1 MNQEM
6 NCEIL
11 KWNNKLNYLTLTAMI
26 IATSAK
32 TPALKA
38 IGGGIKDKNGKVIG
52 AGLWMAH
59 ENAEICQWKKDCTD
73 SCDYSC
79 MGSFKRYDISWC

>member
-6 NCEIL
+6 NCENTEMEQQTEL
-11 KWNNKLNYLTLTAMI
+11 FDFDSDDNR
-26 IATSAK
+26 TSAK

-59 ENAEICQWKKDCTD
+59 ENAGNMSME
-73 SCDYSC
+73 
-79 MGSFKRYDISWC
+79 KRLHRFM

>member
-26 IATSAK
+26 IAHLPK

-38 IGGGIKDKNGKVIG
+38 IGGGSKTKMEKLL
-52 AGLWMAH
+52 GLVYGWLMKCRNMSM
-59 ENAEICQWKKDCTD
+59 E
-73 SCDYSC
+73 
-79 MGSFKRYDISWC
+79 KRLHRFM

>member
-6 NCEIL
+6 NCENTEMEQQTEL
-11 KWNNKLNYLTLTAMI
+11 FDFDSDDNR
-26 IATSAK
+26 TSAK

-52 AGLWMAH
+52 AGL
-59 ENAEICQWKKDCTD
+59 
-73 SCDYSC
+73 
-79 MGSFKRYDISWC
+79 

>member
-6 NCEIL
+6 NCENTEMEQQTEL
-11 KWNNKLNYLTLTAMI
+11 FDFDSDDNR
-26 IATSAK
+26 TSAK

-52 AGLWMAH
+52 ARFM
-59 ENAEICQWKKDCTD
+59 D
-73 SCDYSC
+73 
-79 MGSFKRYDISWC
+79 GS